1 VGAADLGKRAEV
13 NGADGHITSRCQRI
27 IVPWFSGEQLN
38 LQREKQ
44 QESRVLIALGKPQHD
59 NSLHSLH
66 FPRHGRAATPFA
78 RSLII
83 MKLSRK
89 LPMCFAAVALAV
101 ASAGLFGLAQLNS
114 AIATYRGAVTSYS
127 EAQEVETIL
136 STFKTQVQEWKNT
149 LLRGK
154 NDKDRAK
161 YWQAFAESERDV
173 AAQTAALTAKIA
185 PGAARTLLAQFAQ
198 AHTQMGSD
206 YRKGYAA
213 FTEAAFDATAGDA
226 AVKGKDRSPTEL
238 LNQARKQIVSTT
250 EANVAQAAASSERAT
265 LLSLIAMLI
274 GASGA
279 VAAGVIVSRSIVQP
293 LKHAVDVAESVAA
306 GDLTTDITAVSNDE
320 TGQLLT
326 ALSAMNTS
334 LKAIVTN
341 VRAGAE
347 TIAIASDE
355 IAQGNLDLSA
365 RTEQQAGALEETAS
379 SMEELTSTVRM
390 NADNANQA
398 NRMAISAR
406 DYAVQGEDV
415 VKQAVDT
422 MALISE
428 SSKQIADIIGVI
440 DGIAF
445 QTNILA
451 LNAAVEAARA
461 GEQGRGFAVVASEV
475 RNLAQ
480 RSASA
485 AKEIKALI
493 SGSVSRVEAGSLLV
507 SETGATMAQIIG
519 SVKRVTDIMTEIHA
533 ATAEQSAGIEQVNMA
548 VIEMDTTT
556 QRNAAL
562 VEEAAAAAQALREQT
577 LALTNVVSVFKL
589 DRTAASGQP
598 APGARAASIG
608 SRHLLG
614 A

>member
-1 VGAADLGKRAEV
+1 M
-13 NGADGHITSRCQRI
+13 N
-27 IVPWFSGEQLN
+27 
-38 LQREKQ
+38 
-44 QESRVLIALGKPQHD
+44 
-59 NSLHSLH
+59 
-66 FPRHGRAATPFA
+66 
-78 RSLII
+78 
-83 MKLSRK
+83 LSRK
-89 LPMCFAAVALAV
+89 LPIYFASVAIAVAC
-101 ASAGLFGLAQLNS
+101 AGLFGLSQLNS
-114 AIATYRGAVTSYS
+114 SISTYHDALTDYS

-154 NDKDRAK
+154 NDGDRAK
-161 YWQAFAESERDV
+161 YWKAFADSESEV
-173 AAQTAALTAKIA
+173 AAQTAALIAKIE
-185 PGAARTLLAQFAQ
+185 PGEARSLLLKFAQ
-198 AHTQMGSD
+198 AHAQMGND
-206 YRKGYAA
+206 YRKGYGT
-213 FTEAAFDATAGDA
+213 FTDAAFDATIGDA

-238 LNQARKQIVSTT
+238 LNMARKQIVSAT
-250 EANVAQAAASSERAT
+250 EASVAQAAASSERAT
-265 LLSLIAMLI
+265 VLSLIAMLI

-293 LKHAVDVAESVAA
+293 LKHAVDVAQSVAA
-306 GDLTTDITAVSNDE
+306 GDLSTEIAADSNDE

-326 ALSAMNTS
+326 ALGAMNAS
-334 LKAIVTN
+334 LKTIVTE

-347 TIAIASDE
+347 TISIASDE
-355 IAQGNLDLSA
+355 IAQGNLDLSS
-365 RTEQQAGALEETAS
+365 RTEQQASALEETAS

-390 NADNANQA
+390 NADNAKQA
-398 NRMAISAR
+398 NQMAISAR

-415 VKQAVDT
+415 VKRAVDT

-428 SSKQIADIIGVI
+428 SSKQIVDIIGVI

-493 SGSVSRVEAGSLLV
+493 GGSVSRVEAGSLLV
-507 SETGATMAQIIG
+507 SETGETMKQIIG
-519 SVKRVTDIMTEIHA
+519 SVKRVTEIMTEINA
-533 ATAEQSAGIEQVNMA
+533 ATAEQSSGIEQVNMA

-577 LALTNVVSVFKL
+577 IALTNVVSVFKL
-589 DRTAASGQP
+589 GHVAASGQL
-598 APGARAASIG
+598 ASG
-608 SRHLLG
+608 VRGLLSNAG
-614 A
+614 RSLTI

>member
-1 VGAADLGKRAEV
+1 M
-13 NGADGHITSRCQRI
+13 N
-27 IVPWFSGEQLN
+27 
-38 LQREKQ
+38 
-44 QESRVLIALGKPQHD
+44 
-59 NSLHSLH
+59 
-66 FPRHGRAATPFA
+66 
-78 RSLII
+78 
-83 MKLSRK
+83 LSRK
-89 LPMCFAAVALAV
+89 LPLYFAAVAIAV
-101 ASAGLFGLAQLNS
+101 AGAGLFGLSQLNS
-114 AIATYRGAVTSYS
+114 SIGTYRGAVTHYS
-127 EAQEVETIL
+127 EAQEVETIQ

-154 NDKDRAK
+154 NEQDRAK
-161 YWQAFAESERDV
+161 YWKAFADSESKV
-173 AAQTAALTAKIA
+173 AAQTATLMAKME
-185 PGAARTLLAQFAQ
+185 PSEARNFLAQFAQ
-198 AHTQMGSD
+198 AHKQMGND
-206 YRKGYAA
+206 YRKGYDA
-213 FTEAAFDATAGDA
+213 FMDAAFDATVGDN
-226 AVKGKDRSPTEL
+226 AVKGKDRSSTEV
-238 LNQARKQIVSTT
+238 LNQARKLIVLTT
-250 EANVAQAAASSERAT
+250 EVSVAQAAASSERAT
-265 LLSLIAMLI
+265 MLSLIAMLI

-279 VAAGVIVSRSIVQP
+279 VVAGVIVSRSIVQP
-293 LKHAVDVAESVAA
+293 LKHAVNVAQSVAA
-306 GDLTTDITAVSNDE
+306 GDLSTDISSTSNDE

-326 ALSAMNTS
+326 ALSIMNAS
-334 LKAIVTN
+334 LKTIVTN
-341 VRAGAE
+341 VRTGAE
-347 TIAIASDE
+347 TISIASDE
-355 IAQGNLDLSA
+355 IAQGNLDLSS

-398 NRMAISAR
+398 NQMAISAR
-406 DYAVQGEDV
+406 DYAVQGADV
-415 VKQAVDT
+415 VKRAVDT

-428 SSKQIADIIGVI
+428 SSKQIVDIIGVI

-493 SGSVSRVEAGSLLV
+493 GGSVSRVEAGSLLV
-507 SETGATMAQIIG
+507 SETGATMTQIIG
-519 SVKRVTDIMTEIHA
+519 SVKRVTEIMTEINA

-577 LALTNVVSVFKL
+577 IALTDVVSIFKL
-589 DRTAASGQP
+589 DHVMASDHFGSSTKRLP
-598 APGARAASIG
+598 FEAR
-608 SRHLLG
+608 RLLLV
-614 A
+614 

>member
-1 VGAADLGKRAEV
+1 M
-13 NGADGHITSRCQRI
+13 N
-27 IVPWFSGEQLN
+27 
-38 LQREKQ
+38 
-44 QESRVLIALGKPQHD
+44 
-59 NSLHSLH
+59 
-66 FPRHGRAATPFA
+66 
-78 RSLII
+78 
-83 MKLSRK
+83 LSRK
-89 LPMCFAAVALAV
+89 LPLYFAAVAIAV
-101 ASAGLFGLAQLNS
+101 AGAGLFGLSQLNNS
-114 AIATYRGAVTSYS
+114 ISTYRSAVTHYS
-127 EAQEVETIL
+127 EAQEIETIL

-154 NDKDRAK
+154 NDKDRGK
-161 YWQAFAESERDV
+161 YWKAFVDSESDV
-173 AAQTAALTAKIA
+173 AAQTATLMAKME
-185 PGAARTLLAQFAQ
+185 PGEARNLLAQFAQ
-198 AHTQMGSD
+198 AHKQMGND
-206 YRKGYAA
+206 YRKGYGA
-213 FTEAAFDATAGDA
+213 FTDAAFDATVGDN

-238 LNQARKQIVSTT
+238 LNQARKLIVLTT
-250 EANVAQAAASSERAT
+250 EVSVAQAAASSERAT
-265 LLSLIAMLI
+265 MLSLIAMFI

-293 LKHAVDVAESVAA
+293 LKHAVDVAQSVAA
-306 GDLTTDITAVSNDE
+306 GDLSTDITAASNDE

-326 ALSAMNTS
+326 ALSAMNFS
-334 LKAIVTN
+334 LKTIVTN

-347 TIAIASDE
+347 TISIASNE
-355 IAQGNLDLSA
+355 IAQGNLDLSS

-390 NADNANQA
+390 NSDNANQA
-398 NRMAISAR
+398 NQMAITAR
-406 DYAVQGEDV
+406 DYAVQGEEV
-415 VKQAVDT
+415 VKRAVDT

-507 SETGATMAQIIG
+507 SETGATMTQIIG
-519 SVKRVTDIMTEIHA
+519 SVKRVTEIMMEINA

-577 LALTNVVSVFKL
+577 IALTDVVSIFKL
-589 DRTAASGQP
+589 DRVMALDHFEPSTKRLPFETQ
-598 APGARAASIG
+598 R
-608 SRHLLG
+608 LLSV
-614 A
+614 